1 MTQVPDTRTRLI
13 QATIDAIAS
22 GGESSV
28 RVQNIATVAE
38 VKEPSVYH
46 FFKNRVEL
54 VEAAQAERYRRSYLE
69 MIVPFKA
76 VVEMAETKEEF
87 QTAVRKLFNFMY
99 VTERHEVRSVRAN
112 VIGSAQTSSKLAAE
126 IKSMNREVAQELAD
140 LITSVQQKNWVRPD
154 MDTLA
159 FAYWVMGQINGRILA
174 EMESDH
180 VDLAAWN
187 KVSVEA
193 VLRVFED

>member
-28 RVQNIATVAE
+28 RVQNIAAVAE

-159 FAYWVMGQINGRILA
+159 CAYWVMGQINGRILA

>member
-1 MTQVPDTRTRLI
+1 MSQGPDTRTRLI
-13 QATIDAIAS
+13 QATIEAIAT

-28 RVQNIATVAE
+28 RVQNIAAAAE

-76 VVEMAETKEEF
+76 VVEMAESKEEF

-99 VTERHEVRSVRAN
+99 VTERQDVRSVRAN
-112 VIGSAQTSSKLAAE
+112 VIGSAQTSPKLATE
-126 IKSMNREVAQELAD
+126 ITRMNREVAHELSD
-140 LITSVQQKNWVRPD
+140 LMSGVQKKKWIRQD

-159 FAYWVMGQINGRILA
+159 FAYWVMGQINGRVLA